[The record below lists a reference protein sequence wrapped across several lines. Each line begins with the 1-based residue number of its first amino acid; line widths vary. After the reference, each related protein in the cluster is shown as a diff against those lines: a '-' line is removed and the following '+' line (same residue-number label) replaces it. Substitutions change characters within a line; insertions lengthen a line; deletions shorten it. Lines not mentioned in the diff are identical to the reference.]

1 MHVQLDECFMSGSAR
16 PGPAAHSTTPLAEL
30 TMKLAHYED
39 TVTGPQDVQVSSG
52 KFGEIKAQ
60 ESRQ

>member
-1 MHVQLDECFMSGSAR
+1 MSGSALR
-16 PGPAAHSTTPLAEL
+16 KAAAHSTTPHTEL

-39 TVTGPQDVQVSSG
+39 TVTGPQDVQVSSR
-52 KFGEIKAQ
+52 KFGKIKAQ

>member
-1 MHVQLDECFMSGSAR
+1 MRVQLGEYFMSGSALR
-16 PGPAAHSTTPLAEL
+16 KAAAHSTTPHTEL

-39 TVTGPQDVQVSSG
+39 TVTGPQDVQVSSR
-52 KFGEIKAQ
+52 KFGKIKAQ